1 MNMISKKIAKNALVL
16 MLATT
21 GQKVVAFF
29 AFMVVARLAGPEIA
43 GSYFYAVSVTSI
55 FVVIADLGITAVVIR
70 AIASNS
76 EGADRLLGA
85 AVRAKLALVPIAV
98 LLAIGYGIL
107 RGNTSEVLLT
117 IVVACI
123 AMTADAFHL
132 IFYGAL
138 RGYQNLKPEAFG
150 MFIGQIATGT
160 FAVTVA
166 FLHFGPIGL
175 AGSLAFGSVWNLV
188 WSFYN
193 IRKIQIKIS
202 KPASSDVRNLIKQA
216 LPFAI
221 AGISVKVYSYV
232 DSLMLEAFQGTTA
245 VGYYS
250 VAYKLTY
257 AMQFVPLTFTAA
269 LYPALSQAYANK
281 ERDELR
287 KVFISSIRL
296 MATIGFPIA
305 SGLSAMAPRLIS
317 ALYGDAYINSIPAMQ
332 VLPWVL
338 LPIFIDFPVGALL
351 NGSHRAH
358 LKTSAMVA
366 TMIIN
371 AILNYLLIPYYG
383 PLGAAWAG
391 VFSFWFLLVAGFIFT
406 YKEAGGA
413 KNFLWIIIRAFGAA
427 ILAWLVWYYIGAFMP
442 LPIAFVFGAVV
453 AIILAFVV
461 KLISLKDILPFWLL
475 LRSKLGKTM
484 QIHDS

>member
-1 MNMISKKIAKNALVL
+1 MLAEKIAKNALVL

-29 AFMVVARLAGPEIA
+29 AFMIVARLAGPEIT
-43 GSYFYAVSVTSI
+43 GSYFYAVSVTSV
-55 FVVIADLGITAVVIR
+55 FVVISDLGITAVVIR
-70 AIASNS
+70 AIAGNR

-85 AVRAKLALVPIAV
+85 AVRAKLALVPIAILAAIGYGVLRGNSSEV
-98 LLAIGYGIL
+98 LLAIG
-107 RGNTSEVLLT
+107 
-117 IVVACI
+117 VACI
-123 AMTADAFHL
+123 AMAADAFHL
-132 IFYGAL
+132 ILYGAL
-138 RGYQNLKPEAFG
+138 RGRQNLKPEAFG
-150 MFIGQIATGT
+150 MFIGQILTGA
-160 FAVTVA
+160 FAVTA
-166 FLHFGPIGL
+166 ALSHWGPIGL
-175 AGSLAFGSVWNLV
+175 AGSLAFGSLWNV
-188 WSFYN
+188 AWSYYN
-193 IRKIQIKIS
+193 IHKIQIKIT
-202 KPASSDVRNLIKQA
+202 KPASSDFRSLVTQA

-221 AGISVKVYSYV
+221 AGISVKVYSYI
-232 DSLMLEAFQGTTA
+232 DSLMLEAFKGTTA

-281 ERDELR
+281 EEVELR
-287 KVFISSIRL
+287 KVFIGSMRL
-296 MATIGFPIA
+296 MAAVGFPIA
-305 SGLSAMAPRLIS
+305 AGLSAMAPRLIP

-371 AILNYLLIPYYG
+371 AVLNFLLIPYYG

-391 VFSFWFLLVAGFIFT
+391 VFSFWFLLAAGFSFT
-406 YKEAGGA
+406 YKDAGGA
-413 KNFLWIIIRAFGAA
+413 KNFLWIIARAFIAA
-427 ILAWLVWYYIGAFMP
+427 VLAWLVWYYIGAYMP
-442 LPIAFVFGAVV
+442 LPIAFIFGSIIAV
-453 AIILAFVV
+453 ILAFAV
-461 KLISLKDILPFWLL
+461 KLVSMKDILPLWLH
-475 LRSKLGKTM
+475 LRSKLGKTV
-484 QIHDS
+484 QIHDV